1 MDEVENGLRG
11 FGEILYGVSVVG
23 VVVSETY
30 GIYGARTHSAWR
42 YGCVYML
49 VQLYRWNNY
58 IYVNVIIYVYT
69 YGHIG
74 GCMLS

>member
-23 VVVSETY
+23 GGVSETY

-42 YGCVYML
+42 YVAL
-49 VQLYRWNNY
+49 ANLYN
-58 IYVNVIIYVYT
+58 
-69 YGHIG
+69 
-74 GCMLS
+74 